1 MQVDHQYSGA
11 VHAGLAASRVL
22 AALILAA
29 AALTLALLAIL
40 PGDVALRILAGTWT
54 ACVALHSL
62 ASVRRARRVAIA
74 IDGSVEVLEGGEWKT
89 GHLVEGSFVAPFL
102 TIVRWRPHGAR
113 LTGSVVIVPGM
124 MAAREFRALRVLL
137 RWR

>member
-1 MQVDHQYSGA
+1 MEADHQYSGA
-11 VHAGLAASRVL
+11 VHAGLVASRAL
-22 AALILAA
+22 AALVLVA

-40 PGDVALRILAGTWT
+40 PGDIALRILACSWT

-62 ASVRRARRVAIA
+62 ASMRRARRIAIA
-74 IDGSVEVLEGGEWKT
+74 IDGSVEILEGETWQA

-102 TIVRWRPHGAR
+102 TIVRWRPRGAR
-113 LTGSVVIVPGM
+113 LTRSVVIVPGM